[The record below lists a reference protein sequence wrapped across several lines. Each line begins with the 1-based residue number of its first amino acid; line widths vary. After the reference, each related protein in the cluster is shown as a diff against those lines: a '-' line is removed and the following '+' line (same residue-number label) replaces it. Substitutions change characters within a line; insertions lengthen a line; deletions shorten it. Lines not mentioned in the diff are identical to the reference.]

1 MHKEEEGDLNGGELG
16 KVATKPVTSE
26 ASLAALPVDDPY
38 DDPRSLAAT
47 LRRCPCPVHGGR
59 DFSTARRVKIN
70 LVNTDPAQV
79 KLGR

>member
-47 LRRCPCPVHGGR
+47 LRRCTCPVHGGR
-59 DFSTARRVKIN
+59 DFFHGTPCKN
-70 LVNTDPAQV
+70 
-79 KLGR
+79 